1 MSSRFIGSLLLTLM
15 FALCASSALA
25 QMPNPYGAPISLDNA
40 KKAAAAAV
48 AEARKNNWTM
58 AVAVTDIG
66 GDLVYFEKMDG
77 TQTGSV
83 NLSIDKARS
92 AGLYKRPTKVWADL
106 VGAGGDNL
114 RLMALQGIVPSNGG
128 IPLVMD
134 GKIVGAIGLS
144 GGTGAQDGQCAMA
157 GAAEV
162 K

>member
-1 MSSRFIGSLLLTLM
+1 MSPRSILTCLLALV
-15 FALCASSALA
+15 FALGASSALA
-25 QMPNPYGAPISLDNA
+25 QMPNPYGAPISLENA

-48 AEARKNNWTM
+48 AEARKNNWPM
-58 AVAVTDIG
+58 SVAITD
-66 GDLVYFEKMDG
+66 
-77 TQTGSV
+77 TV
-83 NLSIDKARS
+83 NLAIAKARS
-92 AGLYKRPTKVWADL
+92 AVLYKRPSKVWADL

-144 GGTGAQDGQCAMA
+144 GGTGAQDGQCAQA
-157 GAAEV
+157 GADAL